1 MAEIM
6 DVVIIVGLMA
16 TVILILGGLAWL
28 GLTVWEYLKSPCRH
42 GDDKYVDDNDIFNEF

>member
-16 TVILILGGLAWL
+16 TIILILGGLAWL
-28 GLTVWEYLKSPCRH
+28 GLTVWEYLKSPFRH
-42 GDDKYVDDNDIFNEF
+42 SSNEYVDDNDIFNEF